1 VSSNY
6 TKAVSSTV
14 QLVEHHLIM
23 LSLLLV
29 MVVKTEKITTS
40 LETPGVLLGVTKDTS
55 RSLLLLVLVSAVSNR
70 FLSIQLLLEK
80 LKNYLI

>member
-1 VSSNY
+1 
-6 TKAVSSTV
+6 V
-14 QLVEHHLIM
+14 QLVEHNLIT

-40 LETPGVLLGVTKDTS
+40 LETPGVPLGVTKDTS

-70 FLSIQLLLEK
+70 FLSTQLLLEK
-80 LKNYLI
+80 LKTISFKYKKLSMNNLF